1 MSLYRRCAAI
11 RDKDGRQCLLI
22 QGHDKAAPHC
32 TVGKGW
38 EYWGGECKRCGKSI
52 EEVGHECEARK

>member
-1 MSLYRRCAAI
+1 MSLRRRCAAI
-11 RDKDGRQCLLI
+11 RDSDGRQCMLAA
-22 QGHDKAAPHC
+22 HDVCVPHC
-32 TVGKGW
+32 TVAKGW